1 MQRWRTTVH
10 VARSTVKILVTD
22 EEGDEV
28 LRARLPRASNHPR
41 ALLTLLEGVAL
52 WSGAPVTAVISA
64 AAAARSTCGSEL
76 FGAPWAPADSAL
88 VRLDVIEGRRQYHLR
103 GLGRFSE
110 VLRIHGKGAAR

>member
-1 MQRWRTTVH
+1 
-10 VARSTVKILVTD
+10 VKVLVTD
-22 EEGDEV
+22 EQGDEV
-28 LRARLPRASNHPR
+28 LRTRLPRPNNHPR

-52 WSGAPVTAVISA
+52 WSGAPVSAVISA
-64 AAAARSTCGSEL
+64 AGLEPGSSASEL

-88 VRLDVIEGRRQYHLR
+88 VRLDVVEGRRQYHLR